1 MTFIHSAYRERWFM
15 ASKHMET
22 KVNQK
27 TLYAGQMETRA
38 NLLKQKGLKEAE
50 IAKDP
55 KIKHFKA
62 KIKQIEGAIARISF
76 LEDQT
81 KKLQEK
87 KEQRK
92 AEAEAAKAQALAGPK
107 KAKPKKEAPPEKAP
121 AKKKAPAAA
130 KGQAKGKSEPKKKG

>member
-1 MTFIHSAYRERWFM
+1 M
-15 ASKHMET
+15 ASKHLET

-27 TLYAGQMETRA
+27 TRYAGQAEIRA
-38 NLLKQKGLKEAE
+38 NLLKEQGLKDQQV
-50 IAKDP
+50 AKDP

-62 KIKQIEGAIARISF
+62 KIKQIEAAIARISF

-92 AEAEAAKAQALAGPK
+92 AEEAAAKALEMSGEK
-107 KAKPKKEAPPEKAP
+107 KAKPKKEAAPEKAP
-121 AKKKAPAAA
+121 AKKKAPAGA
-130 KGQAKGKSEPKKKG
+130 KAPAKGKQEPKKKG

>member
-1 MTFIHSAYRERWFM
+1 M
-15 ASKHMET
+15 ASKHMQT
-22 KVNQK
+22 KINQK

-38 NLLKQKGLKEAE
+38 KLLEEKGLKKEE

-62 KIKQIEGAIARISF
+62 KIKQIEGAVARISF
-76 LEDQT
+76 LEEQT

-92 AEAEAAKAQALAGPK
+92 AEAAAAKAEAIAGGK

-130 KGQAKGKSEPKKKG
+130 KGQAKGKQEPKKKG

>member
-1 MTFIHSAYRERWFM
+1 M

-22 KVNQK
+22 KVKQK
-27 TLYAGQMETRA
+27 TLYAGQIDTRTKA
-38 NLLKQKGLKEAE
+38 LEEKGLKAQE

-62 KIKQIEGAIARISF
+62 KIKQLEGAIARISF
-76 LEDQT
+76 LEEQT

-92 AEAEAAKAQALAGPK
+92 AEAAAAKAEALAGGK
-107 KAKPKKEAPPEKAP
+107 KAKPKKEAAPEKAP
-121 AKKKAPAAA
+121 AKKKAPAGA
-130 KGQAKGKSEPKKKG
+130 KAPAKGKQEPKKKG

>member
-1 MTFIHSAYRERWFM
+1 M

-27 TLYAGQMETRA
+27 TAYAAQMEARA
-38 NLLKQKGLKEAE
+38 NLLKEKGLKAQE

-62 KIKQIEGAIARISF
+62 KIKQIQGAIARISF
-76 LEDQT
+76 LEEQT
-81 KKLQEK
+81 GKLKEK
-87 KEQRK
+87 KEQRR
-92 AEAEAAKAQALAGPK
+92 AEAAAAKAESMASGK

-121 AKKKAPAAA
+121 AKKKAPAGA
-130 KGQAKGKSEPKKKG
+130 KGQAKGKPEPKKKG